1 MTDDAPTRVWHP
13 HPPGAQRGF
22 YLVHRLWR
30 VPPVWLFQ
38 VYATTATGEPCR
50 KIFDSPEYPEDQR
63 EACEAD
69 ARGAAEVLEPG
80 PEKRPALMAGSSVAT

>member
-1 MTDDAPTRVWHP
+1 VTDEPTRVWHP
-13 HPPGAQRGF
+13 HPPGARRGY

-38 VYATTATGEPCR
+38 VYATTPTGEPCR
-50 KIFDSPEYPEDQR
+50 KLFDSPEYPEDQH

-69 ARGAAEVLEPG
+69 AQRAAEVLEPG
-80 PEKRPALMAGSSVAT
+80 PSGRATLVAEGAIDV